1 MADLKGKKKKKK
13 PKITLEETS
22 EQLSQLASKVEEIDI
37 SEPSHPP
44 EPAQDEDF
52 DALVRHL
59 AALCS
64 SSQVLCGWARCIIQ
78 TSAWYTIYEGPHMT
92 FWGRARVWFVTM
104 ASNIVHKVLVWIM
117 YLIHWFL
124 R

>member
-22 EQLSQLASKVEEIDI
+22 EQLSQLASKVEDIDI

-52 DALVRHL
+52 DALVRHSVS
-59 AALCS
+59 LCS
-64 SSQVLCGWARCIIQ
+64 SFQVLCGWVGCIVQ
-78 TSAWYTIYEGPHMT
+78 TSACLVYVQYMT
-92 FWGRARVWFVTM
+92 D
-104 ASNIVHKVLVWIM
+104 
-117 YLIHWFL
+117 LI
-124 R
+124 

>member
-1 MADLKGKKKKKK
+1 M
-13 PKITLEETS
+13 
-22 EQLSQLASKVEEIDI
+22 SQLASKVEDIDI

-64 SSQVLCGWARCIIQ
+64 SFQVLCGWVRCIIQ
-78 TSAWYTIYEGPHMT
+78 TSAWYTTYDGPHMA
-92 FWGRARVWFVTM
+92 FGGRARVWFVTM
-104 ASNIVHKVLVWIM
+104 ASNVVHNVLAQIM
-117 YLIHWFL
+117 HPIRWF
-124 R
+124 